1 VRESHI
7 DPDDAAIATAIIGM
21 AKGLGIGVTAEG
33 VENEEQL
40 AFLKQAGCQI
50 VQGYYFGTPL
60 PADELAKLVR
70 QVRQTRFRRP
80 PLDRPA
86 IRAQLRPQPA

>member
-1 VRESHI
+1 
-7 DPDDAAIATAIIGM
+7 
-21 AKGLGIGVTAEG
+21 

-60 PADELAKLVR
+60 PADDLAKLVR
-70 QVRQTRFRRP
+70 QVRQKEISASNRLDLQRLA
-80 PLDRPA
+80 PLP
-86 IRAQLRPQPA
+86 